1 MKRFIKWLVLLV
13 VVNFLSHQIVS
24 ADENDMVKNMV
35 TGNTSFALDLYK
47 QLKSNE
53 GNLFFSPFS
62 ISTALG
68 MTYVG
73 ARQNTA
79 KQMAAVLH
87 FSGKQD
93 QIHDSLGDLIAQ
105 INDIQKQVDLELR
118 VANALWVQ
126 KDYQFLKEFL
136 YVIQNVYKAQL
147 NHVDFA
153 AAHDAARRAI
163 NGWVEQ
169 QTNQRIKDLIRPGV
183 LDALT
188 RMVLVNAI
196 YFKGFWDSQFKEKDT
211 QELDFWVTPQSSLK
225 ASMMHQ
231 EQEFNYFENEQLQ
244 VLEMPYQNKA
254 LAMIVLLPKKR
265 DSLADFENT
274 LNLESVLSW
283 QNQLRKHKVRVFFPR
298 FKIESQFSLNQNLI
312 AMGASDAFNPNRA
325 DFSGMVG
332 RKDLFLSAVIHKA
345 FVEVNEEGTEA
356 AAATGAVVSVTS
368 IKPPSPIFK
377 ADHPF
382 IFFIRDNE
390 SQSILFLGRILNPQ
404 S

>member
-1 MKRFIKWLVLLV
+1 
-13 VVNFLSHQIVS
+13 
-24 ADENDMVKNMV
+24 
-35 TGNTSFALDLYK
+35 
-47 QLKSNE
+47 
-53 GNLFFSPFS
+53 
-62 ISTALG
+62 
-68 MTYVG
+68 
-73 ARQNTA
+73 
-79 KQMAAVLH
+79 
-87 FSGKQD
+87 
-93 QIHDSLGDLIAQ
+93 
-105 INDIQKQVDLELR
+105 
-118 VANALWVQ
+118 
-126 KDYQFLKEFL
+126 
-136 YVIQNVYKAQL
+136 
-147 NHVDFA
+147 
-153 AAHDAARRAI
+153 
-163 NGWVEQ
+163 
-169 QTNQRIKDLIRPGV
+169 
-183 LDALT
+183 
-188 RMVLVNAI
+188 MVLVNAI